1 MSLKKTVKATKQ
13 QSGNR
18 CFSTKNALRNG
29 FRYSRSFSKYQTSS
43 SCPPLQPLACFS
55 GPLWCM
61 LGQDLAPAAE
71 APSKPCGRRKARSS
85 WSAQPLGISIYR
97 PKSACSAG
105 QVRAMAFYSQLI
117 LFFPLGAGQPT
128 GTPLGCEGSWEHRL
142 FPSSSR
148 PLPQLSAFRH
158 LSC

>member
-105 QVRAMAFYSQLI
+105 QVRAMAFYS
-117 LFFPLGAGQPT
+117 PT
-128 GTPLGCEGSWEHRL
+128 DFV
-142 FPSSSR
+142 FPSGGRAAHWNSSGMWR
-148 PLPQLSAFRH
+148 VLGTQALPLQFATPPPTLCF
-158 LSC
+158 